1 MCITYIYIHI
11 YIYTYIYIYIC
22 MYIYIYV
29 CIYIYIFLYIYI
41 YNVSYKPSVNLLPLL
56 FCEALQGS
64 KSVSKMLRAVER
76 VVAPTSGVGFRV

>member
-1 MCITYIYIHI
+1 MYVYIY
-11 YIYTYIYIYIC
+11 
-22 MYIYIYV
+22 M
-29 CIYIYIFLYIYI
+29 CIYISVYI

-56 FCEALQGS
+56 FSEALQGS